1 MTDYFTTPIYY
12 VNDRPHIG
20 HAYTTVLADVATRY
34 ARLFGSDAFL
44 LTGTDEHGQKVQ
56 QAAQRRGVPARQHVD
71 ELHLAFKTMCADLEI
86 EYDRFIRTTD
96 ADHVA
101 VVQGALARLKDEG
114 LIEKRQYGGWYSV
127 GEERFFDEKELV
139 DGKDPVSG
147 KPVEWVEEVNYFFKM
162 SLYQTR
168 LIDHIEQ
175 NPGAILPSYRRQEVL
190 GFLRQP
196 LADLCISRPKSRLE
210 WGIELP
216 FDRDFV
222 TYVWFDA
229 LLNYLTGIGYPN
241 APGWPE
247 RWAEAT
253 HFIGKDILTT
263 HTVYWWS
270 MLMALGVDVPKRV
283 FAHGWWL
290 MGDSKMSK
298 SAGNVVDPLALK
310 DRYGVEVF
318 RFFLLREMVIGQDAS
333 FSESGLILRNNSEL
347 ADDLGNLV
355 NRVLNLVEKRFDG
368 AVPARGTLLED
379 DATLVGDADA
389 LEARVRDLTAALELH
404 KALDSVV
411 AYVRRLNKYVND
423 TKPFTVVK
431 TDEARAATSL
441 WVVLNGVTTVARLLS
456 PVMPKTMADLLFRIG
471 AASGVLVVGA
481 PVVKGEP
488 LFPKY
493 EVPVTTTEAVPAPP
507 APVAPATATALA
519 TATEVSTGEFAPG
532 PLLPEIEFGDFAKVD
547 LRVARVVEAERVPK
561 SDKLL
566 KLQVDLGGT
575 RRQIVAGIGLTYA
588 PEALIGQHL
597 VVVANL
603 KPRKLFGLESQGMIL
618 AGKSGAV
625 LSVVSP
631 LAPVAPGGSVS

>member
-1 MTDYFTTPIYY
+1 M
-12 VNDRPHIG
+12 
-20 HAYTTVLADVATRY
+20 VAIEVH
-34 ARLFGSDAFL
+34 L
-44 LTGTDEHGQKVQ
+44 EH
-56 QAAQRRGVPARQHVD
+56 R
-71 ELHLAFKTMCADLEI
+71 
-86 EYDRFIRTTD
+86 
-96 ADHVA
+96 
-101 VVQGALARLKDEG
+101 
-114 LIEKRQYGGWYSV
+114 EKN
-127 GEERFFDEKELV
+127 EKELV
-139 DGKDPVSG
+139 DSKDPVSG

-347 ADDLGNLV
+347 ADDLGNL
-355 NRVLNLVEKRFDG
+355 
-368 AVPARGTLLED
+368 
-379 DATLVGDADA
+379 
-389 LEARVRDLTAALELH
+389 
-404 KALDSVV
+404 
-411 AYVRRLNKYVND
+411 
-423 TKPFTVVK
+423 
-431 TDEARAATSL
+431 
-441 WVVLNGVTTVARLLS
+441 
-456 PVMPKTMADLLFRIG
+456 
-471 AASGVLVVGA
+471 
-481 PVVKGEP
+481 
-488 LFPKY
+488 
-493 EVPVTTTEAVPAPP
+493 APP
-507 APVAPATATALA
+507 TSRTVMHP
-519 TATEVSTGEFAPG
+519 ETGSFAC
-532 PLLPEIEFGDFAKVD
+532 
-547 LRVARVVEAERVPK
+547 
-561 SDKLL
+561 
-566 KLQVDLGGT
+566 QV
-575 RRQIVAGIGLTYA
+575 
-588 PEALIGQHL
+588 
-597 VVVANL
+597 
-603 KPRKLFGLESQGMIL
+603 F
-618 AGKSGAV
+618 
-625 LSVVSP
+625 
-631 LAPVAPGGSVS
+631 